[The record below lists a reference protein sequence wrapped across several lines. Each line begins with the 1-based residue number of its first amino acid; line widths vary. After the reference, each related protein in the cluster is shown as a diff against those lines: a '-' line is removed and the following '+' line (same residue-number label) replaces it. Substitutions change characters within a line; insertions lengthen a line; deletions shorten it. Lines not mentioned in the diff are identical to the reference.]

1 MIGSVFCWLK
11 RQPARIVAAT
21 PPEPHMSDAALPN
34 SAAATPPP
42 DAIVPTST
50 STDDRPQ
57 YEFNPAQNEVIN
69 NLAMAILW
77 VRVPLL
83 IAAVF
88 QGLIAIGLAFRI
100 PKDGAHI
107 IGAFGYALAAIVCF
121 LLANWL
127 IKAAAAFARVTNTTG
142 RDITHLMTGLKNL
155 GSWFDLLAFFVKL
168 YLFLLAILLV
178 LMAIGL
184 FTGAFRGPQPVPAT

>member
-1 MIGSVFCWLK
+1 
-11 RQPARIVAAT
+11 
-21 PPEPHMSDAALPN
+21 MSDASLPT

-42 DAIVPTST
+42 DAIVPPST

-57 YEFNPAQNEVIN
+57 YEFDPAQNEVIN

-100 PKDGAHI
+100 PRDGAHI
-107 IGAFGYALAAIVCF
+107 IGACGYALAAIVCF

-127 IKAAAAFARVTNTTG
+127 IRAAAAFARVTNTTG
-142 RDITHLMTGLKNL
+142 RDISHLMTGLKNL

-168 YLFLLAILLV
+168 YLILLAILLI
-178 LMAIGL
+178 LMAVGL
-184 FTGAFRGPQPVPAT
+184 LTGAFRGPQPVPVA

>member
-1 MIGSVFCWLK
+1 
-11 RQPARIVAAT
+11 
-21 PPEPHMSDAALPN
+21 MSDASLPT

-42 DAIVPTST
+42 DAIVPPST

-57 YEFNPAQNEVIN
+57 YEFDPAQNEVIN

-100 PKDGAHI
+100 PRDGGTSLAH
-107 IGAFGYALAAIVCF
+107 AATRWPRSF
-121 LLANWL
+121 ASSSPTGSSGPRRPSPASPTPP
-127 IKAAAAFARVTNTTG
+127 AATSRT
-142 RDITHLMTGLKNL
+142 
-155 GSWFDLLAFFVKL
+155 
-168 YLFLLAILLV
+168 
-178 LMAIGL
+178 
-184 FTGAFRGPQPVPAT
+184 